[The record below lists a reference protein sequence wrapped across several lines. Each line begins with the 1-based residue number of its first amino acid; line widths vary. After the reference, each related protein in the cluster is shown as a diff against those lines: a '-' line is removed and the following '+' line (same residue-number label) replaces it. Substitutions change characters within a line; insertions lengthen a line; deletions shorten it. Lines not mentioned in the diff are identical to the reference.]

1 MGLQRPDGWMF
12 TILQQLLPLIV
23 LLRFHRPN
31 LSKPTPSLW
40 RGIKIGL
47 TLECILIGLLGW
59 SILIGDLHI
68 DMTFQGC
75 KEWTEVQIGQQFKT
89 EMPMPGLPSDF
100 NTLAKW
106 VFLGSFALPWLL
118 WWVYLPHEFVWR
130 GWVTSWVK
138 SPKDWMIL

>member
-1 MGLQRPDGWMF
+1 MYTTNSEQFRFLHLTLCLGIPSALPFHLHPMGLQRPDGWMF

-31 LSKPTPSLW
+31 LSKPTFSSLW

-68 DMTFQGC
+68 DMTF
-75 KEWTEVQIGQQFKT
+75 KVVKNGQ
-89 EMPMPGLPSDF
+89 
-100 NTLAKW
+100 
-106 VFLGSFALPWLL
+106 
-118 WWVYLPHEFVWR
+118 
-130 GWVTSWVK
+130 K
-138 SPKDWMIL
+138 SKLVSKLN